1 MRNGLAT
8 AGRVGLI
15 MLAWPVWMI
24 GCAPLIA
31 TLCHAVFRLHHVV
44 GAVAALMVP
53 VMPGVGA
60 AVYAVR
66 VANAGECVTARTE

>member
-1 MRNGLAT
+1 MRDNLAT
-8 AGRVGLI
+8 AGKVGLI

-31 TLCHAVFRLHHVV
+31 TLCHAAFGLHHVV
-44 GAVAALMVP
+44 APLAALIVP

-66 VANAGECVTARTE
+66 AANAGKV